1 MNKSGVS
8 SSATCKQIEIF
19 VFLMI
24 AIDIPNEILRK
35 KYNKNLIFKF
45 VLHDLGLGFEN
56 PNIMLTFVVM
66 KKLIITLFLTCLTL
80 TGQSQTKWALVVGI
94 GPYPQESG
102 WNAIH
107 GDNDIELVCSFLSE
121 IGANHQHIKVLKN
134 EIATKQ
140 NIVSAFQWLSKHV
153 AQNDWVYIHL
163 SGHGQ
168 RITDL
173 DGDEDDCW
181 DEAFI
186 PYDAQKK
193 YSSVYHGEN
202 HLIDDELNEWLTD
215 LRNKIGKSGTLC
227 IVLDACHSGDGTR
240 YEDKESDGTP
250 EEYRRGTND
259 CFIIPA
265 PTPLERG
272 NRRPIDWLCLS
283 ACKSYESNY
292 EYKIN
297 DQYFGRL
304 SYAISCVARPQM
316 QTDELIEAL
325 NTQYELMP
333 LARNRIQ
340 TLSVDVPPCYLET
353 PFVK

>member
-1 MNKSGVS
+1 MIK
-8 SSATCKQIEIF
+8 TFLF
-19 VFLMI
+19 V
-24 AIDIPNEILRK
+24 A
-35 KYNKNLIFKF
+35 
-45 VLHDLGLGFEN
+45 FEN
-56 PNIMLTFVVM
+56 PNIMFTFVVM
-66 KKLIITLFLTCLTL
+66 KKLIIILFLTCLAQ
-80 TGQSQTKWALVVGI
+80 TGYSQTKWALVVGI
-94 GPYPQESG
+94 GSYPHESG
-102 WNAIH
+102 WDIIH
-107 GDNDIELVCSFLSE
+107 GDNDVELVCSFLSE
-121 IGANHQHIKVLKN
+121 IGTTPSHIKVLKN
-134 EIATKQ
+134 SDATKQ

-153 AQNDWVYIHL
+153 AQNDWIYIHL

-193 YSSVYHGEN
+193 YSSAYHGEN
-202 HLIDDELNEWLTD
+202 HLIDDELNEWLTN

-240 YEDKESDGTP
+240 YEDEGPDGIL

-265 PTPLERG
+265 PTPLERES
-272 NRRPIDWLCLS
+272 RRPIDWLCLS

-297 DQYFGRL
+297 NQHFGRL
-304 SYAISCVARPQM
+304 SYAISCVARSQM
-316 QTDELIEAL
+316 QIDELIEAL

-333 LARNRIQ
+333 LPRNRIQ
-340 TLSVDVPPCYLET
+340 TLSVDVPQCYLET

>member
-8 SSATCKQIEIF
+8 SSATCNEIF
-19 VFLMI
+19 VFPII
-24 AIDIPNEILRK
+24 AIDIPNEILRIE
-35 KYNKNLIFKF
+35 YNKDLKF
-45 VLHDLGLGFEN
+45 VLHNLRHGFEN
-56 PNIMLTFVVM
+56 PDIMLTFVIM
-66 KKLIITLFLTCLTL
+66 KKFIIILFLTCLTL
-80 TGQSQTKWALVVGI
+80 TGHSQTKWALVVGI

-102 WNAIH
+102 WNTIH
-107 GDNDIELVCSFLSE
+107 GDNDIKLVCSFLSK
-121 IGANHQHIKVLKN
+121 IGITSSHIKVLKN
-134 EIATKQ
+134 SDATKQ
-140 NIVSAFQWLSKHV
+140 NIVSAFQWLSKHA

-193 YSSVYHGEN
+193 YSPTYRGEN
-202 HLIDDELNEWLTD
+202 HLIDDELNDWLTN

-240 YEDKESDGTP
+240 YENEEPDGTP

-265 PTPLERG
+265 PTPTPLERES
-272 NRRPIDWLCLS
+272 RRPIDWLCLS

-297 DQYFGRL
+297 NQYFGRL
-304 SYAISCVARPQM
+304 SYAIFCVARPQM
-316 QTDELIEAL
+316 QVDELIEAL

-340 TLSVDVPPCYLET
+340 TLSVDVPKRYLENQ
-353 PFVK
+353 FIK

>member
-1 MNKSGVS
+1 
-8 SSATCKQIEIF
+8 
-19 VFLMI
+19 
-24 AIDIPNEILRK
+24 
-35 KYNKNLIFKF
+35 
-45 VLHDLGLGFEN
+45 
-56 PNIMLTFVVM
+56 M
-66 KKLIITLFLTCLTL
+66 KKLLISLSLALLSL
-80 TGQSQTKWALVVGI
+80 TGYSQTKWALVVGI

-102 WNAIH
+102 WNTIH
-107 GDNDIELVCSFLSE
+107 GDNDIELVCSFLSK
-121 IGANHQHIKVLKN
+121 IGTTSPHIKVLKN
-134 EIATKQ
+134 SDATKQ

-193 YSSVYHGEN
+193 YSSAYRGEN

-240 YEDKESDGTP
+240 YEDDEPDGTP

-259 CFIIPA
+259 CFIIPG
-265 PTPLERG
+265 PTPLVQHS
-272 NRRPIDWLCLS
+272 RRSIDWICLS

-292 EYKIN
+292 ECKI
-297 DQYFGRL
+297 DDRYFGRL

-316 QTDELIEAL
+316 HINELIDAL
-325 NTQYELMP
+325 NTQYEHMP
-333 LARNRIQ
+333 LSRNRIQ
-340 TLSVDVPPCYLET
+340 TLSVDVPQRYLET